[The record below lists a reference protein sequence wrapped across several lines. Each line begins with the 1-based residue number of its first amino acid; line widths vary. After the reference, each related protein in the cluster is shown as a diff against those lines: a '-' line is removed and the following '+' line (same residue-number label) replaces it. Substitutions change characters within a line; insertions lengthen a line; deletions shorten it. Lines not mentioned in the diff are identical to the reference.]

1 LANKNKDD
9 LYAFIKA
16 EHQKRIARKLT
27 QPPAK
32 DSELSQVPDNVYS
45 TRHPI
50 LLNSDGVIIA
60 LEENDTFTII
70 AKKETQN
77 AGTLEL
83 TVRLHNNKQENE
95 VFTFWTKKAN
105 FHKDFQLIK
114 GDQQVEQDDQHFE
127 QDDRE
132 FEQRYRDQDTEQ
144 DDDQEWEQ
152 DDDQE
157 FEQGDSNK

>member
-1 LANKNKDD
+1 MT
-9 LYAFIKA
+9 
-16 EHQKRIARKLT
+16 HSQ
-27 QPPAK
+27 
-32 DSELSQVPDNVYS
+32 LSQ
-45 TRHPI
+45 
-50 LLNSDGVIIA
+50 
-60 LEENDTFTII
+60 
-70 AKKETQN
+70 KKETQN

-114 GDQQVEQDDQHFE
+114 GDQQVEQDNQHFE

-157 FEQGDSNK
+157 FEQKSFRKKKKINCCEKHNYIKQRIPTNTSEVYETLFHYTFCPKCHRCFESKLCICFN